1 MELLKEQLA
10 QEVVDRCSLVSGAG
24 ARARCA
30 RDLRRRVTF
39 VVGRAV
45 AEGEAQE
52 MKQATGQAQEMKQA
66 TARYHLARMLVN
78 MPMCDA
84 VR

>member
-1 MELLKEQLA
+1 
-10 QEVVDRCSLVSGAG
+10 
-24 ARARCA
+24 
-30 RDLRRRVTF
+30 
-39 VVGRAV
+39 
-45 AEGEAQE
+45 